1 MAGAINVSGVFI
13 FTVAASNAVYN
24 EVTCNLAAIK
34 MSAYNVQEQPVVFY
48 FREIDGD
55 SKTALTAYPTLTV
68 FNRSGAAL
76 VEHLPDAGSSISY
89 TIPVT
94 DLATADRVMVRIYS
108 DVERT
113 NLLAESASIS
123 IVREN
128 PIPFPRGE
136 VWADDMVFKNGET
149 LLLDSI
155 VYMWSSPVSGN
166 STLHP
171 KTDIANNPTTTC
183 WVAYQNWPLLCT
195 NMMIARLGLIGR
207 AVFYD
212 EYMFS
217 QHGTDL
223 AGTPTT
229 NYDGFKD
236 GTFTPNI
243 LLDFMRGIGHL
254 AGGNLWWDLF
264 GNSFFKGSIFSPMR
278 LIERPSETI
287 VYLDF
292 STGFNI
298 DISRL
303 TAEPGGPITAFLP
316 TASDYNGAECTIW
329 YAHACTRVPHE
340 HPHIGIVDNGV
351 FLNLLFEKN
360 HARKFVPENFKKI
373 KLSAMPNYDENGV
386 GSVRWYVDTP
396 EYVTAIG

>member
-1 MAGAINVSGVFI
+1 MAGEINVSGVFI

-195 NMMIARLGLIGR
+195 NMMIARLALIGK

-212 EYMFS
+212 EFMFS
-217 QHGTDL
+217 QQGTDKS
-223 AGTPTT
+223 GNPST
-229 NYDGFKD
+229 NYQGFED
-236 GTFTPNI
+236 GTFKPNLLLNFNTGEFNAKKCTLEGSIRKGLSIHETGSKPTLVLNDKNNYFVNRSSEDITAII
-243 LLDFMRGIGHL
+243 LL
-254 AGGNLWWDLF
+254 
-264 GNSFFKGSIFSPMR
+264 
-278 LIERPSETI
+278 
-287 VYLDF
+287 
-292 STGFNI
+292 STGSQN
-298 DISRL
+298 
-303 TAEPGGPITAFLP
+303 
-316 TASDYNGAECTIW
+316 YGAELTLYHC
-329 YAHACTRVPHE
+329 
-340 HPHIGIVDNGV
+340 G
-351 FLNLLFEKN
+351 
-360 HARKFVPENFKKI
+360 
-373 KLSAMPNYDENGV
+373 S
-386 GSVRWYVDTP
+386 GSVRLFFFMTDARMFLFKGKFYNEIRLTTLGTMVKLIYLPIDRTVCDP
-396 EYVTAIG
+396 DVGGFSFVIENYSDFKVHTNGTTLINIT